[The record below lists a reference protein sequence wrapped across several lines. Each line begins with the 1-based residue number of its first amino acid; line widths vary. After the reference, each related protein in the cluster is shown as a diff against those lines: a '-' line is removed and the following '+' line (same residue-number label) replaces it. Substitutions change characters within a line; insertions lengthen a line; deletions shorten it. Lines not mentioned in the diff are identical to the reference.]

1 MLTLCSETD
10 IQITALPAETFLSP
24 QQQQQQH
31 QQQQQFSS
39 PTPTSYVLPALFPA
53 SSDGNGSSLFSS
65 ISFRPE
71 HWHYWRVL
79 ADICQISNLSTA
91 ANSTMCVILWTR
103 CGRRWCENAGYF
115 TSPVVLSGCA
125 LRQRGTP
132 HDACPAH
139 REVHE
144 EGDCR
149 ACVERR
155 ELEHLRVRAAAAAA
169 LQRALDAQLGQ

>member
-1 MLTLCSETD
+1 MNLPTLRKPTFKSPRFSTTKARRNVSLSATTTTTTPAAAAILLTNTD
-10 IQITALPAETFLSP
+10 L
-24 QQQQQQH
+24 
-31 QQQQQFSS
+31 
-39 PTPTSYVLPALFPA
+39 
-53 SSDGNGSSLFSS
+53 
-65 ISFRPE
+65 
-71 HWHYWRVL
+71 
-79 ADICQISNLSTA
+79 ISNLSTA